1 MRVGKTIKGELYYFY
16 LQFIPN
22 SNFLLS
28 TTNFNSDNIIEEKWN
43 AINIACALYLNLIRY
58 QNN

>member
-22 SNFLLS
+22 S
-28 TTNFNSDNIIEEKWN
+28 KK
-43 AINIACALYLNLIRY
+43 AKIRY
-58 QNN
+58 FMSDEWIV